1 MATASLVQFLY
12 AGVKDT
18 LGNPVASGTA
28 SFYVPGSTSE
38 TITIYK
44 DRAQAETLAQP
55 VTLDAAG
62 AAEVYV
68 AAQCEIVI
76 KDSLGVQKR
85 LTANGASVEDAQ
97 VNVTWNSTREPLSTA
112 FTALETSLGP
122 GASYAES
129 GSTGVVARTYHDAV
143 HTYISPFDF
152 GAVGDGSADDTIP
165 VQRALN
171 RAIATG
177 LPLFLSAV
185 HKTTTTITGTG
196 SVEIVG
202 TGSGIAKLVPTS
214 ASFTGLTLT
223 GATLRL
229 SGFSVLEPKGIYT
242 SSALLLQATTAAM
255 VNDVAVTGYFGF
267 NATLC
272 ALAMFTNCTATLC
285 STSFYVADS
294 KSGCIGCTS
303 TTASTDIS
311 AVTGYPIDIGNSWTP
326 TGTSGHDLGGG
337 EYSYGGTG
345 SVVAARVAGVP
356 FQSDLTISLTLS
368 IPAGTTTAQAIT
380 ITFAA
385 GLIPNAVLSVVA
397 SNGYIT
403 AKNTRQAIIAPPAT
417 TGGDPTT
424 VFVIITAY

>member
-12 AGVKDT
+12 AGVKDS

-28 SFYVPGSTSE
+28 RFYVPGSTSE

-44 DRAQAETLAQP
+44 DRAQAETLSQP

-68 AAQCEIVI
+68 ASQCEIVI
-76 KDSLGVQKR
+76 KDSLGVQQR

-112 FTALETSLGP
+112 FTALETSLGS
-122 GASYAES
+122 GASYMES
-129 GSTGVVARTYHDAV
+129 GSTGVVSRSYHDAV

-152 GAVGDGSADDTIP
+152 GAVGDGLADDTIP

-185 HKTTTTITGTG
+185 HKTTSAITGSG

-202 TGSGIAKLVPTS
+202 TGAGIAKIVPT
-214 ASFTGLTLT
+214 ASSFDGMTLT

-229 SGFSVLEPKGIYT
+229 SGFSVLSPKGASGPLAIVLSAST
-242 SSALLLQATTAAM
+242 SAKIDGVS
-255 VNDVAVTGYFGF
+255 VTGYVGIDT
-267 NATLC
+267 NLC
-272 ALAMFTNCTATLC
+272 SLAMITNCTATLC
-285 STSFYVADS
+285 YLSFYVADG

-303 TTASTDIS
+303 TSAAIDIS

-326 TGTSGHDLGGG
+326 VGSKGRSLGGG
-337 EYSYGGTG
+337 DYSCTG
-345 SVVAARVAGVP
+345 AGAVVDTRINSVP
-356 FQSDLTISLTLS
+356 FQSDAVISVTLS
-368 IPAGTTTAQAIT
+368 IPAGTTTAQET
-380 ITFAA
+380 
-385 GLIPNAVLSVVA
+385 LINFPASVVPNVIASVIA

-403 AKNTRQAIIAPPAT
+403 ARNTRQVLVWPPAT
-417 TGGDPTT
+417 TGVDPTT
-424 VFVIITAY
+424 VFLTITAW